1 MQGFATTKAQKVYL
15 VLKDLILNGAYGRG
29 KPLPGEQ
36 VLASDHDMSRITI
49 RRALAQLER
58 EGLVQRRQGVG
69 TFATPHYA
77 AKPIVSDFADLLA
90 ALNAMGKATTVSVRE
105 LLYLVP
111 RKEITDA
118 LCLEST
124 ASTQYSVRVRFIES
138 QPFSYLRTWLPEAIG
153 RLFTAAELE
162 ATPLHTLLERNG
174 IKAASARQSFSATL
188 ATPETAGAL
197 GIDIGSA
204 LIFLTR
210 TVYDEAGAG
219 IEHLEALYR
228 PDRYTFEM
236 QLKRGDDIANRAWT
250 PMAPML
256 AAE

>member
-1 MQGFATTKAQKVYL
+1 MSSFASTKTQKVYL
-15 VLKDLILNGAYGRG
+15 VLKDRILNGEYGAG
-29 KPLPGEQ
+29 KPLPGEP
-36 VLASDHDMSRITI
+36 VLASHHEMSRITI

-69 TFATPHYA
+69 TFATPRYA

-105 LLYLVP
+105 FSYLTP
-111 RKEITDA
+111 REEIADA
-118 LCLEST
+118 LRLDG
-124 ASTQYSVRVRFIES
+124 AMRAQYSVRIRFIEN

-153 RLFTAAELE
+153 RRFTELDLE
-162 ATPLHTLLERNG
+162 ATPLHTLLERNDVRP
-174 IKAASARQSFSATL
+174 ASARQNFSATL
-188 ATPETAGAL
+188 ATPETASAL
-197 GIDIGSA
+197 DVDVGSA

-210 TVYDEAGAG
+210 TIYDETGAG

-236 QLKRGDDIANRAWT
+236 QLERGGDATRGWT
-250 PMAPML
+250 PMASKL